1 MTIPQAGKWATD
13 YLKKHVTPSNISYL
27 IQYGRIRKHEDSGAA
42 RVSKRDL
49 IAYYKSHLGKREIDW
64 KAQLGDDINWGL
76 SFDFLKEADTTKHVH
91 RLHPYKGK
99 FIPQL
104 VEYFLDART
113 DDFKKEAYFNEG
125 DIVLDPFC
133 GSGTTL
139 VQANELG
146 MHAVGIDIS
155 EFNALVSNIKVEKH
169 NLVDVQNEIYT
180 ITGALKRFISES
192 NVAQFEA
199 QLIEE
204 LSKFNHEHFPS
215 PDFKYKVRNGQIDE
229 EKYGKEKEREFLLG
243 YTQLVNRYGIK
254 LWQKR
259 SESFLDTWYLSPVRK
274 EIDFVFERVKQIK
287 NRETR
292 KVIQVILSRTIRSCR
307 ATTHADLGTLIEPV
321 TAVYYCSKHGK
332 MCKPLFSILSWWE
345 RYTKDTI
352 QRLARFDRLRTDT
365 LQLCLTGDS
374 RRIDVIQRLGEQS
387 RAFAKLAEKQRIK
400 GIFSSP
406 PYVGLINYHEQHAY
420 AYDLFEFQRKDE
432 HEIGPLFRGRGKEA
446 RDSYVE
452 GISDVLRNCGRF
464 LAADYNVFLVAND
477 KFNMYPTIADRS
489 GMRIVNLYKRPV
501 LNRTEKDKGAYT
513 ESIFH
518 LKSRNLALGKKRVDI
533 QGTECMSFSNN
544 LDRST
549 S

>member
-1 MTIPQAGKWATD
+1 MIENQDLMTVPQASKWATD

-27 IQYGRIRKHEDSGAA
+27 VQYGRIRKHEGNGAV
-42 RVSKRDL
+42 RVSKQEL
-49 IAYYKSHLGKREIDW
+49 ITYYQSFLGKREIDW
-64 KAQLGDDINWGL
+64 KAELGEDINWGL

-104 VEYFLDART
+104 VEYFLDVHT
-113 DDFKKEAYFNEG
+113 DDFKKEVYFKEG

-146 MHAVGIDIS
+146 MNAIGIDIS
-155 EFNALVSNIKVEKH
+155 AFNALVSNIKVEKH
-169 NLVDVQNEIYT
+169 NLVDVQNEIHNVT
-180 ITGALKRFISES
+180 SALKRLISES
-192 NVAQFEA
+192 NVTQFEA
-199 QLIEE
+199 QLGQE
-204 LSKFNHEHFPS
+204 LSEFNIEHFPS

-229 EKYGKEKEREFLLG
+229 EKYGKEKEREFLLR
-243 YTQLVNRYGIK
+243 YTQLVNQYRIK
-254 LWQKR
+254 LWEKK
-259 SESFLDTWYLSPVRK
+259 SENFLDTWYLSAVRK
-274 EIDFVFERVKQIK
+274 EIDFVFERVKQIE
-287 NRETR
+287 NRETQR
-292 KVIQVILSRTIRSCR
+292 VIQVILSRTMRSCR

-345 RYTKDTI
+345 RYSQDTI

-374 RRIDVIQRLGEQS
+374 RTIDVIQQLEEDS
-387 RAFAKLAEKQRIK
+387 RTFATLAAKQRIK

-420 AYDLFEFQRKDE
+420 AYDLFEFQRKDNC
-432 HEIGPLFRGRGKEA
+432 EIGPLFKGRGKEA
-446 RDSYVE
+446 RDSYIE
-452 GISDVLRNCGRF
+452 GISDVLRNCTRF
-464 LAADYNVFLVAND
+464 LATDYDVFLVAND

-489 GMRIVNLYKRPV
+489 GMGIVNLYKRPV
-501 LNRTEKDKGAYT
+501 LNRTERDKGAYS

-518 LKSRNLALGKKRVDI
+518 LKSK
-533 QGTECMSFSNN
+533 
-544 LDRST
+544 
-549 S
+549 